1 MPAVGTVDMGVTMM
15 LVMRVRVSAVGAV
28 HVDRRVIVMASRAV
42 NVNVT
47 VTVVM
52 VMVVI
57 VGVRMRVSVT
67 MVVVVRMPVM
77 LVEHLLRDREVLGKG
92 RIVTVLVSAAVGTGF
107 GLERHQG
114 FGNVHV
120 ESQQHVAQHRIVF
133 ELEIAVADFD
143 RGMPVAE
150 VIRRASQ
157 CERGGGCHE
166 QHGFGGG
173 FHANEVAVV
182 GHEHVAAAQHRAAR

>member
-15 LVMRVRVSAVGAV
+15 LVMRVGVSAVGAV
-28 HVDRRVIVMASRAV
+28 HMNRRVSVMASRA
-42 NVNVT
+42 VNVT

-52 VMVVI
+52 VMI

-92 RIVTVLVSAAVGTGF
+92 CIVTVLVSAAVGTGF

-133 ELEIAVADFD
+133 ELDIAVADFD

-150 VIRRASQ
+150 VICRASQ

-173 FHANEVAVV
+173 LHADEAAVV